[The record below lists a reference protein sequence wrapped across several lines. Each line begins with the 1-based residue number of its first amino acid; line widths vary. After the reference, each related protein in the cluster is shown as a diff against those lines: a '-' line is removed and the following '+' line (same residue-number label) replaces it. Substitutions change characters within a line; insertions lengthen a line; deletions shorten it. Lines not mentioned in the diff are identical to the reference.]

1 MSIDQTQFNLAE
13 VQQTIQELQ
22 TALMTAHP
30 EMPSLL
36 RKIHTK
42 LKADP
47 AIVTLLNEDEIAQV
61 INGLKHVTNTQLTST
76 AKEKKSGETKP
87 KSGSARLKSL
97 LGSALSADDF

>member
-1 MSIDQTQFNLAE
+1 MTIDLNSEFNLAE
-13 VQQTIQELQ
+13 VQQNIQELSA
-22 TALMTAHP
+22 ALLTAHP

-61 INGLKHVTNTQLTST
+61 INGLKHVTNTQITGA
-76 AKEKKSGETKP
+76 AKEKKPAAS
-87 KSGSARLKSL
+87 KSATSRLNSILKSS
-97 LGSALSADDF
+97 GVSADDF